1 MKKKYTHIF
10 FDLDNTLWDFETNSF
25 YAMKETFRYFKL
37 DEKGIDFPF
46 FFETYSKHNQQLW
59 QEYRNGKVVKNE
71 LKRLRFQKT
80 FSDLEINNI
89 EPLEMNHFYLTRMPV
104 QTHLVEGTVELLDY
118 LKGKGYFLF
127 IITNGFREVQH
138 KKLETTGLTK
148 YFTKVFISED
158 IKAPKPSK
166 EIFEYALKSA
176 NAKKKRSLMVGDDPI
191 VDIEGAFHFGMDTAW
206 LDIQPS
212 FSMFYNINRNLNFY
226 PTYHIR
232 SLNDLEK
239 II

>member
-10 FDLDNTLWDFETNSF
+10 FDLDNTLWDFETNSL
-25 YAMKETFRYFKL
+25 YAMKETFLHFKL
-37 DEKGIDFPF
+37 DKKGVDFRF

-80 FSDLEINNI
+80 FTDLEINDI
-89 EPLEMNHFYLTRMPV
+89 EPLEMNQFYLTRMPG

-176 NAKKKRSLMVGDDPI
+176 NAKKKKSLMVGDDPI
-191 VDIEGAFHFGMDTAW
+191 VDIEGAFHFGIDSAW
-206 LDIQPS
+206 LELHPLL
-212 FSMFYNINRNLNFY
+212 SMFYNINRDLNVY

-232 SLNDLEK
+232 SLNDLK
-239 II
+239 QIV

>member
-1 MKKKYTHIF
+1 MKKRYTHIF

-25 YAMKETFRYFKL
+25 YAMKETFRHYKL
-37 DEKGIDFPF
+37 DEKGVDFRF
-46 FFETYSKHNQQLW
+46 FFETYSKHNHQLW
-59 QEYRNGKVVKNE
+59 QDYRNGKVVKNE

-80 FSDLEINNI
+80 FTDLEINDI
-89 EPLEMNHFYLTRMPV
+89 DSLEMNQFYLTEMPG
-104 QTHLVEGTVELLDY
+104 QTYLIEGAVELLDY
-118 LKGKGYFLF
+118 LKSKGYFLF

-138 KKLETTGLTK
+138 KKLEATGLKK

-212 FSMFYNINRNLNFY
+212 LSLFYNIKRSLSLCA
-226 PTYHIR
+226 TYHIR
-232 SLNDLEK
+232 SLNELEQF
-239 II
+239 I